1 MKSKAIT
8 ASVAL
13 LLLLSASP
21 VFGEAAGSMFGS
33 LNTASSIGMGHGS
46 FQGVVGV
53 ADLTSFYGAFR
64 YGFSDYTQ
72 GRVKL
77 GVADDDGIDA
87 SLIFGADFM
96 YQFWK
101 VNPQAKQQGHSSQP
115 FDMGFQG
122 FLEYGDFDWFSVLE
136 VGGAIV
142 GSYPFLM
149 KNGSTLTPYR
159 RLNIRMENVNIDAG
173 PFGTADDTNLEF
185 GLNGGVHYQF
195 TSSIGGFAE
204 FQLDGNDGIF
214 LGLEFLIM

>member
-1 MKSKAIT
+1 MRCKSSIVILMSILMLAVT
-8 ASVAL
+8 
-13 LLLLSASP
+13 P
-21 VFGEAAGSMFGS
+21 VFGESAGSMFGS
-33 LNTASSIGMGHGS
+33 LTTASSVGMGHGS

-53 ADLTSFYGAFR
+53 ADLTSFYGGFR

-72 GRVKL
+72 GRIKI
-77 GVADDDGIDA
+77 GIADDDGIDA

-101 VNPQAKQQGHSSQP
+101 VNPQAKQQGQSSQP
-115 FDMGFQG
+115 FDMGIQG
-122 FLEYGDFDWFSVLE
+122 FIEYGDFDFFSVLE

-149 KNGSTLTPYR
+149 KNGSKLSPYG
-159 RLNIRMENVNIDAG
+159 RLNIRMESINVDLG
-173 PFGTADDTNLEF
+173 PFGSADDTNLEF

-214 LGLEFLIM
+214 LGLDFLTM